1 MHGTLIEPGRRSRYI
16 SLQVSLGAPTAVLIG
31 VSAALLA
38 LPILLAGCGRG
49 RLPQP
54 SGTFEVTTVDVA
66 PLLSGQTLRVTKD
79 EGEHVA
85 AGDTLI
91 VLDTELI
98 ALRRAEAAAR
108 RGTLQARRGV
118 MAEDLAQAQRQLAL
132 LETTLERTRKLSR
145 EGSATQQQVDD
156 LSAQRDVARSRV
168 AAARGQL
175 SVVDADLQQLEA
187 SLAVFD
193 RQLRDG
199 VVTSPLTGTVLVRAL
214 EPGEVATVGRTALRL
229 ADLTRLDLRIYLEE
243 SDLDLVHLDQ
253 ELPVLVDALPGRKL
267 SGRVIWISDEAE
279 FTPKNAQTRQARAQ
293 LVYAVKLRVANPDG
307 RLHVGMPAEVELR

>member
-1 MHGTLIEPGRRSRYI
+1 MHGTLIKALP
-16 SLQVSLGAPTAVLIG
+16 VAVAI
-31 VSAALLA
+31 
-38 LPILLAGCGRG
+38 PILLAGCGRG
-49 RLPQP
+49 HLPNP

-66 PLLSGQTLRVTKD
+66 PLLNGQALRVTRD
-79 EGEHVA
+79 EGERVT

-91 VLDTELI
+91 VLDTQLI
-98 ALRRAEAAAR
+98 ALRRAEAAAS
-108 RGTLQARRGV
+108 RGTLRARHGV
-118 MAEDLAQAQRQLAL
+118 TAEDLAQAQRQLAL
-132 LETTLERTRKLSR
+132 LETTLERTRKLSQ

-175 SVVDADLQQLEA
+175 AVIDANLQQLEA

-199 VVTSPLTGTVLVRAL
+199 IVTSPLTGTVLVRAL

-229 ADLTRLDLRIYLEE
+229 ADLAQLDLRIYLEE
-243 SDLDLVHLDQ
+243 RDLDLVRLDQ
-253 ELPVLVDALPGRKL
+253 ELPVMVDALPGQKL
-267 SGRVIWISDEAE
+267 TGRVIWISDEAE